1 MTARIRVIPHEAVP
15 LCGSFDV
22 RFPDGRPSRF
32 FYLNDIAGR
41 RQKCKQL
48 STWHAASDAGHC
60 FYERSLDCIDILQA
74 KIDALL
80 FEQALATEPAVAFD
94 DE

>member
-1 MTARIRVIPHEAVP
+1 MVGRLDFSIGMTWPGAGKSAN
-15 LCGSFDV
+15 SFPRGTQPAMPATV
-22 RFPDGRPSRF
+22 
-32 FYLNDIAGR
+32 
-41 RQKCKQL
+41 
-48 STWHAASDAGHC
+48 

-80 FEQALATEPAVAFD
+80 FEQALATEPAVPFD

>member
-1 MTARIRVIPHEAVP
+1 MVGRLDFSIGMTLP
-15 LCGSFDV
+15 G
-22 RFPDGRPSRF
+22 
-32 FYLNDIAGR
+32 AGK
-41 RQKCKQL
+41 KCKQL

-74 KIDALL
+74 RIDALL
-80 FEQALATEPAVAFD
+80 FEQALTTEPAVPFD

>member
-32 FYLNDIAGR
+32 FYWDDIAGR
-41 RQKCKQL
+41 RQKVQTAFHL
-48 STWHAASDAGHC
+48 A
-60 FYERSLDCIDILQA
+60 RSQRCRPLFLRALLDCIDILQA
-74 KIDALL
+74 RIDALL
-80 FEQALATEPAVAFD
+80 FEQALTTEPAVPFD